1 MEAESNEMLRRRAFT
16 IVELLTV
23 VAVIVLLVGLLVVVL
38 SSSAKAAQTA
48 STRSLMGTLTNA
60 ITQFKADLGYLPPIL
75 GAAPSGGS
83 LPGSA
88 GYLRDL
94 LIPQSSIGPALPQQ
108 VPAQQYVS
116 MTSLVEY
123 LTGPGGRNEDGF
135 GGVGTPAAN
144 SAGSK
149 ELPAVGIRSPLK
161 DGAWGAYVTPLN
173 STQPLGTFAQRNLP
187 PNTPDPNISTAPN
200 VSGRSFGPYLEL
212 KEGTIF
218 GAIVGTLPNGAP
230 IVARPGD
237 NNWDELSPKCI
248 VDYWGQPIRYY
259 RRGYFNGD
267 PRLTAGRS
275 SGGSGGAGMGWDLSD
290 IFVLRPQSFV
300 TGTEVDGLADGNNDP
315 TSSRALQ
322 GADFALMS
330 MGPDRSADFG
340 RRVDE
345 AGFNADNVVEVS
357 K

>member
-1 MEAESNEMLRRRAFT
+1 MLRRRAFT

-48 STRSLMGTLTNA
+48 STRSLMGTLSNA
-60 ITQFKADLGYLPPIL
+60 IAQFKADLGYLPPVL
-75 GAAPSGGS
+75 GRAPSGAS
-83 LPGSA
+83 APGSA

-94 LIPQSSIGPALPQQ
+94 LIPQALGGPVLPQQ
-108 VPAQQYVS
+108 VSPQEYVS

-123 LTGPGGRNEDGF
+123 LTGPGGRNEDGY

-144 SAGSK
+144 LPGAK
-149 ELPAVGIRSPLK
+149 ELPAVGIRSPLR
-161 DGAWGAYVTPLN
+161 DGVWGAYITPLN
-173 STQPLGTFAQRNLP
+173 PTQPFGTFSQRNLP
-187 PNTPDPNISTAPN
+187 QGGSANGTATGVQPPN
-200 VSGRSFGPYLEL
+200 VSGRSYGPYLEL

-218 GAIVGTLPNGAP
+218 GAIVGTTPTGAP

-237 NNWDELSPKCI
+237 NNWDPTAPKCI

-259 RRGYFNGD
+259 RRGYSNGD
-267 PRLTAGRS
+267 PRLIAGRS
-275 SGGSGGAGMGWDLSD
+275 TGGAGGTGIGWDLSD
-290 IFVLRPQSFV
+290 IFVLRPQSFIA
-300 TGTEVDGLADGNNDP
+300 GTEVDGAADGNNDT

-330 MGPDRSADFG
+330 MGPDRSADFA

-345 AGFNADNVVEVS
+345 SGFNADNVVEVS

>member
-187 PNTPDPNISTAPN
+187 LIAGANISTAPN

-300 TGTEVDGLADGNNDP
+300 TGTEVDGLADGNNDT

>member
-1 MEAESNEMLRRRAFT
+1 MIRRRAFT

-60 ITQFKADLGYLPPIL
+60 IAQFKADLGYLPPIL
-75 GAAPSGGS
+75 GAAPSGSS

-94 LIPQSSIGPALPQQ
+94 LIPQSTTGAALPQQ
-108 VPAQQYVS
+108 VPPQQYVS
-116 MTSLVEY
+116 ITSLVEY

-135 GGVGTPAAN
+135 GGVGVPAAN

-161 DGAWGAYVTPLN
+161 DGAWGAYTNPLN
-173 STQPLGTFAQRNLP
+173 ATQPLGTFSQRNLP
-187 PNTPDPNISTAPN
+187 LGTGANTSTAPN
-200 VSGRSFGPYLEL
+200 VSGRTYGPYLEL

-218 GAIVGTLPNGAP
+218 GAVVGTTPTGAP

-237 NNWDELSPKCI
+237 NNWDPAAPKCI

-259 RRGYFNGD
+259 RRGYSNGD
-267 PRLTAGRS
+267 PRLTAGRAT
-275 SGGSGGAGMGWDLSD
+275 GGSGGTGMGWDLSD
-290 IFVLRPQSFV
+290 VFVLRPQSFAA
-300 TGTEVDGLADGNNDP
+300 GTELDGLADGNNDT

-330 MGPDRSADFG
+330 MGPDRSADFD

-345 AGFNADNVVEVS
+345 SGFNADNVVEVS

>member
-1 MEAESNEMLRRRAFT
+1 
-16 IVELLTV
+16 
-23 VAVIVLLVGLLVVVL
+23 
-38 SSSAKAAQTA
+38 
-48 STRSLMGTLTNA
+48 MGTLTNA

-187 PNTPDPNISTAPN
+187 LIAGANISTAPN

-300 TGTEVDGLADGNNDP
+300 TGTEVDGLADGNNDT

>member
-1 MEAESNEMLRRRAFT
+1 MLRRRAFT

-187 PNTPDPNISTAPN
+187 LIAGANISTAPN

-300 TGTEVDGLADGNNDP
+300 TGTEVDGLADGNNDT

>member
-1 MEAESNEMLRRRAFT
+1 MLRRRAFT

-187 PNTPDPNISTAPN
+187 LDTGANTSTAPN

-300 TGTEVDGLADGNNDP
+300 TGTEVDGLADGNNDT

>member
-1 MEAESNEMLRRRAFT
+1 MIRRRAFT

-60 ITQFKADLGYLPPIL
+60 IAQFKADLGYLPPIL
-75 GAAPSGGS
+75 GAAPSGSS
-83 LPGSA
+83 LPLSA

-94 LIPQSSIGPALPQQ
+94 LIPQSTIGAALPQQ
-108 VPAQQYVS
+108 VPPQQYVS
-116 MTSLVEY
+116 ITSLVEY

-149 ELPAVGIRSPLK
+149 ELPAAGIRSPLK
-161 DGAWGAYVTPLN
+161 DGAWGAYITPLN
-173 STQPLGTFAQRNLP
+173 ATQPLGTFAQRNLP
-187 PNTPDPNISTAPN
+187 QGAGANTSTAPN
-200 VSGRSFGPYLEL
+200 VSGRTYGPYLEL
-212 KEGTIF
+212 KEGSIF
-218 GAIVGTLPNGAP
+218 GAIVGTTPTGAP

-237 NNWDELSPKCI
+237 NNWDPTAPKCI

-259 RRGYFNGD
+259 RRGYSNGD

-275 SGGSGGAGMGWDLSD
+275 TGGSGGMGMGWDLSD
-290 IFVLRPQSFV
+290 VFALRPQTFAA
-300 TGTEVDGLADGNNDP
+300 GTEVDGLADGNGD
-315 TSSRALQ
+315 TTTSRALQ

-330 MGPDRSADFG
+330 MGPDRSADFD

-345 AGFNADNVVEVS
+345 SGFNADNVVEVG